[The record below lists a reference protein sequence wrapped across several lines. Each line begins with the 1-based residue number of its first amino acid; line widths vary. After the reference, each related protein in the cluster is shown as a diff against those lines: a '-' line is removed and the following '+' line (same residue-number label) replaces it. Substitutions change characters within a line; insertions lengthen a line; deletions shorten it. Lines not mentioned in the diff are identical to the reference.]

1 MRRVLLAGLVALS
14 AAAAPPAAAGTQG
27 DGRFAVR
34 GEIHAVGHSEDRRYG
49 LRAELRQ
56 TPSSA
61 SADGRYVLKGVN
73 VPDVAC
79 DPTLDLFANG
89 FEGS

>member
-1 MRRVLLAGLVALS
+1 MRRVLLAGLIALS

-49 LRAELRQ
+49 FSADLRQ
-56 TPSSA
+56 TPSTV
-61 SADGRYVLKGVN
+61 SADGRYVLKAVN
-73 VPDVAC
+73 VPEAAC
-79 DPTLDLFANG
+79 DPSVDLFANG